1 MIGGRLEAKVAAQAR
16 IPDCSRFLSSEHLAS
31 NTSTVNRPYL
41 QEPFSCTHTP
51 RAPSSWFEVMC
62 PQCDAMLSQLVSSQT
77 FCAGAGPEATEAG
90 PQCRRCGDRGRIVAT
105 LQLGLLIARHTR
117 LCASI
122 QCAPEYRHHASGR
135 RSESFSAA
143 PCPEDPAHACVR
155 TCIRTSD
162 NNGPARRQ
170 NPRKTLGDA

>member
-1 MIGGRLEAKVAAQAR
+1 MRPRSLLRRASQIAAVF
-16 IPDCSRFLSSEHLAS
+16 SRAS
-31 NTSTVNRPYL
+31 TWHQSTSTVNRPYL

-51 RAPSSWFEVMC
+51 RAPSSWFEGMC

-105 LQLGLLIARHTR
+105 LQVDLLIARHTR

-143 PCPEDPAHACVR
+143 PCLEDPARACVR

-162 NNGPARRQ
+162 NSGPARRQ
-170 NPRKTLGDA
+170 NPQKNIGRRVTG